1 MNNNMN
7 RNKNKR
13 NILVQRKITWNR
25 HVSEIE
31 NGSNAAENIGEN

>member
-13 NILVQRKITWNR
+13 NIFVQRKITWNR
-25 HVSEIE
+25 RVSEIE
-31 NGSNAAENIGEN
+31 NGSNNAENIGEN